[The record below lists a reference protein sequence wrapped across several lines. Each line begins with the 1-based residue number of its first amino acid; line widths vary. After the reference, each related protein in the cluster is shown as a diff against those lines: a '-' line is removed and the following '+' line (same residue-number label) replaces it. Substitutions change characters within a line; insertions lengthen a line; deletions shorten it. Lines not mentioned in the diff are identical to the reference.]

1 VSARRVA
8 LVAGLVVYALLWAV
22 AADGATGLVGPLAV
36 PAVLALLVW
45 LGLRLERYLGI
56 TPRRPKFTERDDEPG
71 A

>member
-1 VSARRVA
+1 MSVRRVVLIAA
-8 LVAGLVVYALLWAV
+8 LALYALLWAV